1 MEQVRFIPL
10 HLLIVAIK
18 RYKMNKN
25 SVAIISLCSTLCQG
39 STIPLM
45 PQEWGELAL
54 ILMKKGIQ
62 PQELLEYSYNDFIEK
77 LGASEEYAKRLAD
90 LISRTA
96 SLYFEL
102 SKYENMGIGVVTRA
116 DSTYPREI
124 KKSLGNNCPPLFY
137 YAGDLSIFNKENV
150 QITEINQPID
160 IVNDIPTVKFA
171 KSIMKEMKSSAIVK
185 AIQKRKLLILA
196 QMI

>member
-1 MEQVRFIPL
+1 
-10 HLLIVAIK
+10 
-18 RYKMNKN
+18 MNKN

-54 ILMKKGIQ
+54 ILMEKGIQ

-137 YAGDLSIFNKENV
+137 YAGDLSIFDKENV